1 MRGYAAMTAQE
12 VSDFVSSETL
22 DVSDIYAPTSSFLA
36 AHPDLDEEEIE
47 FTLSMVAA
55 EDALE
60 MKSAETGAACVL
72 AFEIPQELI
81 FESHEMSVSLS
92 GSLSWSDLQ
101 CLFEVSADGQELT
114 WFATQEISQNLST
127 WLKQA

>member
-12 VSDFVSSETL
+12 VSDFASSGTL
-22 DVSDIYAPTSSFLA
+22 EASDIYAPTRSFLA
-36 AHPDLDEEEIE
+36 AHSDLDEEEIE

-60 MKSAETGAACVL
+60 MKSAGTGAACVL

-81 FESHEMSVSLS
+81 AESHEMSVSLS
-92 GSLSWSDLQ
+92 GSLSWNDLQ

-114 WFATQEISQNLST
+114 WFATQEISQNLPT
-127 WLKQA
+127 WLEQA

>member
-1 MRGYAAMTAQE
+1 MTAQE
-12 VSDFVSSETL
+12 VSEFAGSETL

-55 EDALE
+55 EDAQE
-60 MKSAETGAACVL
+60 MKSAGTGAACVL

-81 FESHEMSVSLS
+81 AESHEMSVSLS
-92 GSLSWSDLQ
+92 GSLSWSELQ

-114 WFATQEISQNLST
+114 WFATQEISQNLPT
-127 WLKQA
+127 WLEQS

>member
-22 DVSDIYAPTSSFLA
+22 DVSDIYAPTASFLV